1 LKAIYSLN
9 QKNLKYI
16 PIAIILFVLCFINT
30 FRSFGEEVIV
40 EQEVVIAEVS
50 QLTSEEALVIAV
62 AENPKVRN
70 AFLETKKADNAIWAI
85 KTRLFPEFDFSLYE
99 AYHLTDESFDFKQ
112 GAFGDFPVIG
122 PIPAQNTSIE
132 TTPDFTIF
140 ITATASQPISQ
151 LYEISLLLTGP
162 VTRGGEVSPRY

>member
-1 LKAIYSLN
+1 M
-9 QKNLKYI
+9 
-16 PIAIILFVLCFINT
+16 
-30 FRSFGEEVIV
+30 IV